1 MNTVLETANE
11 SDTTLLQKSSGANG
25 KDSTVFGVSIRAW
38 LAIML
43 VSAVVATHV
52 SVTVGVVIDAVL
64 TKDWSRVGTF
74 ANVGEPLYS
83 MSIAALAFYFGQ
95 KTVKSQ

>member
-1 MNTVLETANE
+1 M
-11 SDTTLLQKSSGANG
+11 SDTTLIQKDSNG
-25 KDSTVFGVSIRAW
+25 KDSTFFGVSVRAW
-38 LAIML
+38 LALML
-43 VSAVVATHV
+43 VSSIVTTHIA
-52 SVTVGVVIDAVL
+52 VTVGVVVDAIL

-95 KTVKSQ
+95 KTAKTA